1 MRTMLPLLVLLVGC
15 GAQGPSGGPSG
26 DASTAADS
34 DASCPMGSA
43 RVESRCVPATDNNCN
58 GMACPRNTFCN
69 VDVTD
74 NGSGGF
80 VVSVICE

>member
-1 MRTMLPLLVLLVGC
+1 MRSIVLVVLVLVGC
-15 GAQGPSGGPSG
+15 GAQAPSSPAG
-26 DASTAADS
+26 DASTAADG

-58 GMACPRNTFCN
+58 GMACPRGTFCN
-69 VDVTD
+69 VDVAD